1 MITTQIVSNLIYN
14 GLIYFWLLLAL
25 TFLLLELST
34 PGLFFFIAFAGG
46 CTAAAIVTWFGYGIV
61 AQCLVALG
69 AAIISFT
76 ILRHKY
82 ASSARHSGDAKTN
95 IDALAGQEALVL
107 QEISHLKKGQV
118 KVRGEVWPAKADAR
132 EGSMQKGQVV
142 RVIRIEGNSVIVTGH
157 TSTGD

>member
-1 MITTQIVSNLIYN
+1 MSIIIDN
-14 GLIYFWLLLAL
+14 GLVYFWLLLAL

-34 PGLFFFIAFAGG
+34 PGLFFFIAFSGG
-46 CTAAAIVTWFGYGIV
+46 CTVAAIVIWLGYGLV
-61 AQCLVALG
+61 AQCLAALG
-69 AAIISFT
+69 AAILSFA

-82 ASSARHSGDAKTN
+82 ASSVRHVGDAKTN

-118 KVRGEVWPAKADAR
+118 KVRGEVWPAKTDAR
-132 EGSMQKGQVV
+132 QGSIQKGQVV